1 MARNRRKDSYAW
13 LKFGMCAALGVLLF
27 SLIGVGF
34 VREKGDIYN
43 LSQEIR
49 KRELRLQELREQNIR
64 LQNQLATLR
73 SPVILQSRAQT
84 LNLGLIQI
92 HTNTIVKFR
101 EDTNLGIFN
110 PGFLPPGLE
119 SNVNSIYQKPLV
131 ISHR

>member
-1 MARNRRKDSYAW
+1 MARNRKKDSNEW
-13 LKFGMCAALGVLLF
+13 FKLGCAATLAVLLF
-27 SLIGVGF
+27 SFIGVGF

-49 KRELRLQELREQNIR
+49 KREQRLKELREQNIR

-73 SPVILQSRAQT
+73 SPVFLQSRAQA

-101 EDTNLGIFN
+101 EDNNLGTFN
-110 PGFLPPGLE
+110 PGFLPNGLE
-119 SNVNSIYQKPLV
+119 SNLYSFNEKPLV